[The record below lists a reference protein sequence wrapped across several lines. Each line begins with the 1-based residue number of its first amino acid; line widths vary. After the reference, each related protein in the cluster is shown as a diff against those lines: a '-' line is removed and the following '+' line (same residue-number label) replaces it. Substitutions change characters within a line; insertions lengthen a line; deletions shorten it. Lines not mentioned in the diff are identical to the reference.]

1 MEERFVKASELLE
14 KDDFAEKLKLVE
26 SPEDVQKL
34 FADNG
39 VELSLEDIKNI
50 AMESMKNADDGEID
64 EEDLDNVSGGFVLS
78 TTACVVIGGASLC
91 FYSSVG
97 YQKLKRWY
105 KNR

>member
-1 MEERFVKASELLE
+1 MEERFVKASELLGRE
-14 KDDFAEKLKLVE
+14 DFAEKLKLVE

-39 VELSLEDIKNI
+39 VELSLEDIENM

-64 EEDLDNVSGGFVLS
+64 EDDLDNVSGGFV
-78 TTACVVIGGASLC
+78 TTACFVIGGASLC

-97 YQKLKRWY
+97 YHKLKRWY
-105 KNR
+105 NNR